1 MSFLENAEPWRKN
14 LIVSHMALLAASG
27 VYTLCAWTTEDTCY
41 MVPCYEGVGLETVWK
56 VSQWST
62 VTAVVAG
69 LYCTIVAGTGF
80 CLFSKYLSEYTGSG
94 DAHLV
99 HGLFA
104 GLTMSTIVVM
114 LNQMGVW
121 SAEWSF
127 VGSLTEVS
135 RKESIFYNNGNH
147 LHLRNGLV
155 AQFQALTVFA
165 VICAALQTVC
175 LYQLYANQHA
185 VGAQVKAAGTAD
197 GGLAMEPLL
206 ASAKVVQQA
215 AAKVSGSA

>member
-104 GLTMSTIVVM
+104 GLPRAYPHHLGDVGDEDLATAQERPTSLETLGVVPS
-114 LNQMGVW
+114 LGVG
-121 SAEWSF
+121 
-127 VGSLTEVS
+127 V
-135 RKESIFYNNGNH
+135 H
-147 LHLRNGLV
+147 
-155 AQFQALTVFA
+155 
-165 VICAALQTVC
+165 
-175 LYQLYANQHA
+175 
-185 VGAQVKAAGTAD
+185 
-197 GGLAMEPLL
+197 P
-206 ASAKVVQQA
+206 
-215 AAKVSGSA
+215 

>member
-1 MSFLENAEPWRKN
+1 MGVL
-14 LIVSHMALLAASG
+14 ALLQEDREKWRQSLVASHAAL
-27 VYTLCAWTTEDTCY
+27 VVVLFVFVLCAWTTDNTCY
-41 MVPCYEGVGLETVWK
+41 MTPCAMGTGLETVWK

-62 VTAVVAG
+62 VTAVIAG
-69 LYCTIVAGTGF
+69 LYCTMVAGTGF

-135 RKESIFYNNGNH
+135 RKESIFCACSRARAY
-147 LHLRNGLV
+147 RAPIASRRRALV
-155 AQFQALTVFA
+155 A
-165 VICAALQTVC
+165 
-175 LYQLYANQHA
+175 
-185 VGAQVKAAGTAD
+185 
-197 GGLAMEPLL
+197 
-206 ASAKVVQQA
+206 
-215 AAKVSGSA
+215 

>member
-1 MSFLENAEPWRKN
+1 MGFPMDILENAEPWRKN

-127 VGSLTEVS
+127 VSSLTDVS
-135 RKESIFYNNGNH
+135 RKESIFCACSRARAY
-147 LHLRNGLV
+147 RAPIASRRRALV
-155 AQFQALTVFA
+155 A
-165 VICAALQTVC
+165 
-175 LYQLYANQHA
+175 
-185 VGAQVKAAGTAD
+185 
-197 GGLAMEPLL
+197 
-206 ASAKVVQQA
+206 
-215 AAKVSGSA
+215 

>member
-135 RKESIFYNNGNH
+135 RKESIF
-147 LHLRNGLV
+147 
-155 AQFQALTVFA
+155 
-165 VICAALQTVC
+165 CAC
-175 LYQLYANQHA
+175 SR
-185 VGAQVKAAGTAD
+185 AASRAARRVSSG
-197 GGLAMEPLL
+197 
-206 ASAKVVQQA
+206 VVSQCCRRRRRA
-215 AAKVSGSA
+215 